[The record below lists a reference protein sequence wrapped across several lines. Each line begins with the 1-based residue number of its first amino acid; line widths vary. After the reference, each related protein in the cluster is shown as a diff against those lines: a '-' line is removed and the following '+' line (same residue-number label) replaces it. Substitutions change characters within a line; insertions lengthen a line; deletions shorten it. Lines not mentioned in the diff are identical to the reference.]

1 MINGMV
7 IVDAV
12 VHPWNMSP
20 ENQNPA
26 AQAQI
31 DAVYASHKLS
41 YDDAN
46 KNYILQPDEFFRD
59 LDFDVIALA
68 EFVESPVDYAV
79 LHSLP
84 NLGFGLGHI
93 TLPEKCAAFRDQFP
107 HRTSMLGTVGTPI
120 VGTAID
126 EIKRQQDVLK
136 IDGVKLYPAFFYDGI
151 GEGWRMDG
159 TDWATP
165 FFEYCQQAGLR
176 RVAIHKALWLAP
188 APKDAFDID
197 DMGFPTS
204 ISKWFT
210 AAQLFSTRLSS

>member
-68 EFVESPVDYAV
+68 EFVENKLLSQA
-79 LHSLP
+79 
-84 NLGFGLGHI
+84 
-93 TLPEKCAAFRDQFP
+93 E
-107 HRTSMLGTVGTPI
+107 
-120 VGTAID
+120 
-126 EIKRQQDVLK
+126 DV
-136 IDGVKLYPAFFYDGI
+136 
-151 GEGWRMDG
+151 
-159 TDWATP
+159 
-165 FFEYCQQAGLR
+165 
-176 RVAIHKALWLAP
+176 
-188 APKDAFDID
+188 
-197 DMGFPTS
+197 
-204 ISKWFT
+204 
-210 AAQLFSTRLSS
+210 